1 MDTDLK
7 HWPPPVGKDYLSQYV
22 KLARIFAMPA
32 NVEDLAALVS
42 RLERVAVRLEGAA
55 AAGSGS
61 GATAESSS
69 AAVAAFDAL
78 LSGPLQQFVSISQ
91 QIGTV
96 TGTNG
101 SQVRT
106 VYLSCLPTLKSVS
119 EPCLAA
125 YLLLWHGLQF

>member
-1 MDTDLK
+1 MWIRIQNTAHCINVLQC
-7 HWPPPVGKDYLSQYV
+7 HHSF

-55 AAGSGS
+55 ASGSGT

-96 TGTNG
+96 
-101 SQVRT
+101 
-106 VYLSCLPTLKSVS
+106 P
-119 EPCLAA
+119 
-125 YLLLWHGLQF
+125 

>member
-1 MDTDLK
+1 MWIRIQNTAHCSISK
-7 HWPPPVGKDYLSQYV
+7 EKIYV
-22 KLARIFAMPA
+22 LQSHHSFKLARIFAMPA

-55 AAGSGS
+55 AGSGT

-91 QIGTV
+91 QIGAV
-96 TGTNG
+96 
-101 SQVRT
+101 
-106 VYLSCLPTLKSVS
+106 P
-119 EPCLAA
+119 
-125 YLLLWHGLQF
+125 